1 MNLII
6 PFTKDIKFNSNISE
20 TVSIS
25 LEHDYTVNDSEIL
38 GNFIISGDY
47 KTHEVSVNKEHFEYV
62 LPFSVD
68 LTTRI
73 DRESVDFSIEDFT
86 YEIKNN
92 DTLEVRIEYSIN
104 ALEDKLE
111 IKEEIIDEEPLFER
125 DEEETTLEEMLDTI
139 DEEVRDTT
147 KEESVEGVTEQNDKE
162 DTMDTALIDE
172 QRDVGEEEKNT
183 IIDSINEADDA
194 FVTYH
199 IHIMKET
206 DTIDTVCTKYN
217 TTSNILSEYNDLSTV
232 AIGDKLI
239 IPDINE

>member
-20 TVSIS
+20 IVSIS
-25 LEHDYTVNDSEIL
+25 LEHDYTVNDGEIL
-38 GNFIISGDY
+38 GNFIVSGDY
-47 KTHEVSVNKEHFEYV
+47 KSHEVSVNKEHFEYV
-62 LPFSVD
+62 LPFSVE

-73 DRESVDFSIEDFT
+73 DRNSVDFSIEDFT

-92 DTLEVRIEYSIN
+92 DTLEVRIEYSVN
-104 ALEDKLE
+104 ALEEKKE
-111 IKEEIIDEEPLFER
+111 TKEEVVEEEPLFER
-125 DEEETTLEEMLDTI
+125 VEEDVTLEDMLDKINEDIRDDEEAEET
-139 DEEVRDTT
+139 
-147 KEESVEGVTEQNDKE
+147 DKE
-162 DTMDTALIDE
+162 DTMETEVIE
-172 QRDVGEEEKNT
+172 QRDVTEDDKKT
-183 IIDSINEADDA
+183 IIDSINDADDA

>member
-20 TVSIS
+20 IVSIS

-73 DRESVDFSIEDFT
+73 DRKSVDFSIEDFT

-125 DEEETTLEEMLDTI
+125 VEEDVTLEDMLDTI
-139 DEEVRDTT
+139 DEEEVRDTT
-147 KEESVEGVTEQNDKE
+147 EEVKKEGTDKE
-162 DTMDTALIDE
+162 DTMDTE
-172 QRDVGEEEKNT
+172 VVEEREVGEEEKNT
-183 IIDSINEADDA
+183 IIDSINDADDA

-217 TTSNILSEYNDLSTV
+217 TTSSILSEYNDLSTV

>member
-20 TVSIS
+20 IVSIS

-73 DRESVDFSIEDFT
+73 DRKSVDFSIEDFT

-92 DTLEVRIEYSIN
+92 DTLEVRIEYSVN
-104 ALEDKLE
+104 ALEE
-111 IKEEIIDEEPLFER
+111 KEETKEEVVEEEPLFER
-125 DEEETTLEEMLDTI
+125 VEEDVTLEDMLDTI
-139 DEEVRDTT
+139 DEEVRDNTEEV
-147 KEESVEGVTEQNDKE
+147 KEEDTDKE
-162 DTMDTALIDE
+162 DTMDTVVLDE
-172 QRDVGEEEKNT
+172 QREVGEEEKNT
-183 IIDSINEADDA
+183 IIDSINDADDA

-206 DTIDTVCTKYN
+206 DTIDSVCTKYN

>member
-6 PFTKDIKFNSNISE
+6 PFTKDIKFNSSIAE
-20 TVSIS
+20 ITSIS
-25 LEHDYTVNDSEIL
+25 LEHDYTVNDGEIL

-47 KTHEVSVNKEHFEYV
+47 KSHEVSVNKEHFEYV
-62 LPFSVD
+62 LPFSVE

-73 DRESVDFSIEDFT
+73 DRDSVDFSIEDFT

-104 ALEDKLE
+104 ALEEKEE
-111 IKEEIIDEEPLFER
+111 IKEEIEEEPLFER
-125 DEEETTLEEMLDTI
+125 VEEDTTLEDMLDTI
-139 DEEVRDTT
+139 DEEELRDTT
-147 KEESVEGVTEQNDKE
+147 KEVKEEVTEENDKE

-172 QRDVGEEEKNT
+172 REVGEEEKNT
-183 IIDSINEADDA
+183 IIDSINDADDA

-206 DTIDTVCTKYN
+206 DTIDSVCTKYN

>member
-6 PFTKDIKFNSNISE
+6 PFTKDIKFNSSIAE
-20 TVSIS
+20 ITSIS
-25 LEHDYTVNDSEIL
+25 LEHDYTVNDGEIL
-38 GNFIISGDY
+38 GNFIVSGDY
-47 KTHEVSVNKEHFEYV
+47 KSHELSVNKEHFEYV
-62 LPFSVD
+62 LPFSVE

-73 DRESVDFSIEDFT
+73 DRNSVDFSIEDFT

-92 DTLEVRIEYSIN
+92 DTLEVRIEYSVN
-104 ALEDKLE
+104 ALEE
-111 IKEEIIDEEPLFER
+111 KEETKEEVVEEEPLFER
-125 DEEETTLEEMLDTI
+125 VEEDVTLEDMLDKINEDIRDDEEAEET
-139 DEEVRDTT
+139 
-147 KEESVEGVTEQNDKE
+147 DKE
-162 DTMDTALIDE
+162 DTMETEVIE
-172 QRDVGEEEKNT
+172 QRDVTEDDKKT
-183 IIDSINEADDA
+183 IIDSINDADDA

>member
-20 TVSIS
+20 IVSIS
-25 LEHDYTVNDSEIL
+25 LEHDYTVNDGEIL
-38 GNFIISGDY
+38 GNFIVSGDY
-47 KTHEVSVNKEHFEYV
+47 KSHEVSVNKEHFEYV
-62 LPFSVD
+62 LPFSVE

-73 DRESVDFSIEDFT
+73 DRDSVDFSIEDFT

-92 DTLEVRIEYSIN
+92 DTLEVRIEYSVN
-104 ALEDKLE
+104 ALEEKE
-111 IKEEIIDEEPLFER
+111 EVKEEIEEEPLFER
-125 DEEETTLEEMLDTI
+125 VEEDVTLEDMLDTI
-139 DEEVRDTT
+139 NEDIRDDEEV
-147 KEESVEGVTEQNDKE
+147 EETDKE
-162 DTMDTALIDE
+162 DTMETEIIE
-172 QRDVGEEEKNT
+172 QRDVTEDDKKT
-183 IIDSINEADDA
+183 IIDSINDADDA

-206 DTIDTVCTKYN
+206 DTIDSVCTKYN

>member
-6 PFTKDIKFNSNISE
+6 PFTKDIKFNSSIAE
-20 TVSIS
+20 ITSIS
-25 LEHDYTVNDSEIL
+25 LEHDYTVNDGEIL

-47 KTHEVSVNKEHFEYV
+47 KSHEVSVNKEHFEYV
-62 LPFSVD
+62 LPFSVE

-73 DRESVDFSIEDFT
+73 DRDSVDFSIEDFT

-104 ALEDKLE
+104 ALEEKEE
-111 IKEEIIDEEPLFER
+111 IKEEIEEEPLFER
-125 DEEETTLEEMLDTI
+125 VEEDTTLEDMLDTI
-139 DEEVRDTT
+139 DEEELRDTT
-147 KEESVEGVTEQNDKE
+147 KEVKEEVTEENDKE

-172 QRDVGEEEKNT
+172 REVGEEEKNT

-217 TTSNILSEYNDLSTV
+217 TTSSILSEYNDLSTV

>member
-6 PFTKDIKFNSNISE
+6 PFTKDIKFNSSIAE
-20 TVSIS
+20 ITSIS
-25 LEHDYTVNDSEIL
+25 LEHDYTVNDGEIL
-38 GNFIISGDY
+38 GNFIVSGDY
-47 KTHEVSVNKEHFEYV
+47 KSHELSVNKEHFEYV
-62 LPFSVD
+62 LPFSVE

-73 DRESVDFSIEDFT
+73 DRNSVDFSIEDFT

-92 DTLEVRIEYSIN
+92 DTLEVRIEYSVN
-104 ALEDKLE
+104 ALEE
-111 IKEEIIDEEPLFER
+111 KEETKEEVVEEEPLFER
-125 DEEETTLEEMLDTI
+125 VEEETTLEDMLDTI
-139 DEEVRDTT
+139 DEEVRDNTEEV
-147 KEESVEGVTEQNDKE
+147 KEEDTDKE
-162 DTMDTALIDE
+162 DTMDTVVLDE
-172 QRDVGEEEKNT
+172 QREVGEEEKNT

-206 DTIDTVCTKYN
+206 DTIDSVCTKYN

>member
-6 PFTKDIKFNSNISE
+6 PFTKDIKFNSSIAE
-20 TVSIS
+20 ITSIS
-25 LEHDYTVNDSEIL
+25 LEHDYTVNDGEIL
-38 GNFIISGDY
+38 GNFIVSGDY
-47 KTHEVSVNKEHFEYV
+47 KSHELSVNKEHFEYV
-62 LPFSVD
+62 LPFSVE

-73 DRESVDFSIEDFT
+73 DRNSVDFSIEDFT

-92 DTLEVRIEYSIN
+92 DTLEVRIEYSVN
-104 ALEDKLE
+104 ALEE
-111 IKEEIIDEEPLFER
+111 KEETKEEVVEEEPLFER
-125 DEEETTLEEMLDTI
+125 VEEDVTLEDMLDTI
-139 DEEVRDTT
+139 DEEVRDNTEEV
-147 KEESVEGVTEQNDKE
+147 KEEGTDKE

-183 IIDSINEADDA
+183 IIDSINDADDA

>member
-6 PFTKDIKFNSNISE
+6 PFTKDIKFNSSIAE
-20 TVSIS
+20 ITSIS
-25 LEHDYTVNDSEIL
+25 LEHDYTVNDGVIL
-38 GNFIISGDY
+38 GNFIVSGDY
-47 KTHEVSVNKEHFEYV
+47 KSHELSVNKEHFEYV
-62 LPFSVD
+62 LPFSVE

-73 DRESVDFSIEDFT
+73 DRNSVDFSIEDFT

-92 DTLEVRIEYSIN
+92 DTLEVRIEYSVN
-104 ALEDKLE
+104 ALEE
-111 IKEEIIDEEPLFER
+111 KEEPQEEVVEEEPLFER
-125 DEEETTLEEMLDTI
+125 VEEDVTLEDMLDKINEDIRDDEEAEET
-139 DEEVRDTT
+139 
-147 KEESVEGVTEQNDKE
+147 DKE
-162 DTMDTALIDE
+162 DTMETEVIE
-172 QRDVGEEEKNT
+172 QRDVTEDDKKT
-183 IIDSINEADDA
+183 IIDSINDADDA

-206 DTIDTVCTKYN
+206 DTIDSVCTKYN

>member
-6 PFTKDIKFNSNISE
+6 PFTKDIKFNSSIAE
-20 TVSIS
+20 ITSIS
-25 LEHDYTVNDSEIL
+25 LEHDYTVNDGEIL
-38 GNFIISGDY
+38 GNFIVSGDY
-47 KTHEVSVNKEHFEYV
+47 KSHELSVNKEHFEYV
-62 LPFSVD
+62 LPFSVE

-73 DRESVDFSIEDFT
+73 DRNSVDFSIEDFT

-92 DTLEVRIEYSIN
+92 DTLEVRLEYSVN
-104 ALEDKLE
+104 ALEE
-111 IKEEIIDEEPLFER
+111 KEEPQEEVVEEEPLFER
-125 DEEETTLEEMLDTI
+125 VEEDVTLEDMLDTI
-139 DEEVRDTT
+139 DEEVRDNTEEV
-147 KEESVEGVTEQNDKE
+147 KEEDTDKE
-162 DTMDTALIDE
+162 DAMDTEVVDE
-172 QRDVGEEEKNT
+172 REVGEEEKNT
-183 IIDSINEADDA
+183 IIDSINDADDA

-206 DTIDTVCTKYN
+206 DTIDSVCTKYN

>member
-20 TVSIS
+20 IVSIS
-25 LEHDYTVNDSEIL
+25 LEHDYTVNDGEIL
-38 GNFIISGDY
+38 GNFIVSGDY
-47 KTHEVSVNKEHFEYV
+47 KSHELSVNKEHFEYV
-62 LPFSVD
+62 LPFSVE

-73 DRESVDFSIEDFT
+73 DRDSVDFSIEDFT

-92 DTLEVRIEYSIN
+92 DTLEVRIEYSVN
-104 ALEDKLE
+104 ALEEKE
-111 IKEEIIDEEPLFER
+111 EVKEEIEEEPLFER
-125 DEEETTLEEMLDTI
+125 VEEDVTLEDMLDKINEDIRDDEEAEET
-139 DEEVRDTT
+139 
-147 KEESVEGVTEQNDKE
+147 DKE
-162 DTMDTALIDE
+162 DTMETEVIE
-172 QRDVGEEEKNT
+172 QRDVTEDDKKT
-183 IIDSINEADDA
+183 IIDSINDADDA

-206 DTIDTVCTKYN
+206 DTIDSVCTKYN

>member
-6 PFTKDIKFNSNISE
+6 PFTKDIKFNSSIAE
-20 TVSIS
+20 ITSIS
-25 LEHDYTVNDSEIL
+25 LEHDYTVNDGEIL
-38 GNFIISGDY
+38 GNFIVSGDY
-47 KTHEVSVNKEHFEYV
+47 KSHELSVNKEHFEYV
-62 LPFSVD
+62 LPFSVE

-73 DRESVDFSIEDFT
+73 DRNSVDFSIEDFT

-92 DTLEVRIEYSIN
+92 DTLEVRLEYSVN
-104 ALEDKLE
+104 ALEEKKE
-111 IKEEIIDEEPLFER
+111 TKEEVVEEEPLFER
-125 DEEETTLEEMLDTI
+125 VEEDVTLEDMLDKINEDIRDDEEAEET
-139 DEEVRDTT
+139 
-147 KEESVEGVTEQNDKE
+147 DKE
-162 DTMDTALIDE
+162 DTMETEVIE
-172 QRDVGEEEKNT
+172 QRDVTEDDKKT
-183 IIDSINEADDA
+183 IIDSINDADDA

>member
-20 TVSIS
+20 IVSIS
-25 LEHDYTVNDSEIL
+25 LEHDYTVNDGEIL
-38 GNFIISGDY
+38 GNFIVSGDY
-47 KTHEVSVNKEHFEYV
+47 KSHEVSVNKEHFEYV
-62 LPFSVD
+62 LPFSVE

-73 DRESVDFSIEDFT
+73 ERDSVDFSIEDFT

-92 DTLEVRIEYSIN
+92 DTLEVRIEYSVN
-104 ALEDKLE
+104 ALEEKE
-111 IKEEIIDEEPLFER
+111 EVKEEIKEEPLFER
-125 DEEETTLEEMLDTI
+125 VEEDVTLEDMLDKINEDIRDDEEAEET
-139 DEEVRDTT
+139 
-147 KEESVEGVTEQNDKE
+147 DKE
-162 DTMDTALIDE
+162 DTMETEVIE
-172 QRDVGEEEKNT
+172 QRDVTEDDKKT
-183 IIDSINEADDA
+183 IIDSINDADDA

-206 DTIDTVCTKYN
+206 DTIDSVCTKYN

>member
-6 PFTKDIKFNSNISE
+6 PFTKDIKFNSSIAE
-20 TVSIS
+20 ITSIS
-25 LEHDYTVNDSEIL
+25 LEHDYTVNDGEIL
-38 GNFIISGDY
+38 GNFIVSGDY
-47 KTHEVSVNKEHFEYV
+47 KSHELSVNKEHFEYV

-92 DTLEVRIEYSIN
+92 DTLEVRIEYSVN
-104 ALEDKLE
+104 ALEEKKE
-111 IKEEIIDEEPLFER
+111 TKEEVVEEEPLFER
-125 DEEETTLEEMLDTI
+125 VEEDVTLEDMLDKINEDIRDDEEAEET
-139 DEEVRDTT
+139 
-147 KEESVEGVTEQNDKE
+147 DKE
-162 DTMDTALIDE
+162 DTMETEVIE
-172 QRDVGEEEKNT
+172 QRDVTEDDKKT
-183 IIDSINEADDA
+183 IIDSINDADDA

-206 DTIDTVCTKYN
+206 DTTDSVCTKYN

-232 AIGDKLI
+232 AI
-239 IPDINE
+239 

>member
-6 PFTKDIKFNSNISE
+6 PFTKDIKFNSSIAE
-20 TVSIS
+20 ITSIS
-25 LEHDYTVNDSEIL
+25 LEHDYTVNDGEIL
-38 GNFIISGDY
+38 GNFIVSGDY
-47 KTHEVSVNKEHFEYV
+47 KSHELSVNKEHFEYV
-62 LPFSVD
+62 LPFSVE

-73 DRESVDFSIEDFT
+73 DRNSVDFSIEDFT

-92 DTLEVRIEYSIN
+92 DTLEVRIEYSVN
-104 ALEDKLE
+104 ALEEKKE
-111 IKEEIIDEEPLFER
+111 TKEEVVEEEPLFER
-125 DEEETTLEEMLDTI
+125 VEEDVTLEDMLDTI
-139 DEEVRDTT
+139 DEEVRDNTEEV
-147 KEESVEGVTEQNDKE
+147 KEEDTDKE
-162 DTMDTALIDE
+162 DAMDTEVVDE
-172 QRDVGEEEKNT
+172 REVGEEEKNT
-183 IIDSINEADDA
+183 IIDSINDADDA

-206 DTIDTVCTKYN
+206 DTIDSVCTKYN

>member
-6 PFTKDIKFNSNISE
+6 PFTKDIKFNSSIAE
-20 TVSIS
+20 ITSIS
-25 LEHDYTVNDSEIL
+25 LEHDYTVNDGEIL
-38 GNFIISGDY
+38 GNFIVSGDY
-47 KTHEVSVNKEHFEYV
+47 KSHELSVNKEHFEYV
-62 LPFSVD
+62 LPFSVE

-73 DRESVDFSIEDFT
+73 DRNSVDFSIEDFT

-92 DTLEVRIEYSIN
+92 DTLEVRIEYSVN
-104 ALEDKLE
+104 ALEEKKE
-111 IKEEIIDEEPLFER
+111 TKEEVVEEEPLFER
-125 DEEETTLEEMLDTI
+125 VEEDVTLEDMLDKINEDIRDDEEAEET
-139 DEEVRDTT
+139 
-147 KEESVEGVTEQNDKE
+147 DKE
-162 DTMDTALIDE
+162 DTMETEIIE
-172 QRDVGEEEKNT
+172 QRDVTEDDKKT
-183 IIDSINEADDA
+183 IIDSINDADDA

>member
-20 TVSIS
+20 IVSIS

-73 DRESVDFSIEDFT
+73 DRKSVDFSIEDFT

-125 DEEETTLEEMLDTI
+125 VEEETTLEEMLDTI

-147 KEESVEGVTEQNDKE
+147 KEESVEEVTEENDKE
-162 DTMDTALIDE
+162 DTVDTALIDE
-172 QRDVGEEEKNT
+172 QRNVGEEEKNT

-217 TTSNILSEYNDLSTV
+217 TTSSILSEYNDLSTV

>member
-6 PFTKDIKFNSNISE
+6 PFTKDIKFNSSIAE
-20 TVSIS
+20 ITSIS
-25 LEHDYTVNDSEIL
+25 LEHDYTVNDGEIL
-38 GNFIISGDY
+38 GNFIVSGDY
-47 KTHEVSVNKEHFEYV
+47 KSHELSVNKEHFEYV
-62 LPFSVD
+62 LPFSVE

-73 DRESVDFSIEDFT
+73 DRNSVDFSIEDFT

-92 DTLEVRIEYSIN
+92 DTLEVRIEYSVN
-104 ALEDKLE
+104 ALEE
-111 IKEEIIDEEPLFER
+111 KEEINEEPLFER
-125 DEEETTLEEMLDTI
+125 VEEDVTLEDMLDKINEDIRDDEEAEET
-139 DEEVRDTT
+139 
-147 KEESVEGVTEQNDKE
+147 DKE
-162 DTMDTALIDE
+162 DTMETEVIE
-172 QRDVGEEEKNT
+172 QRDVTEDDKKT
-183 IIDSINEADDA
+183 IIDSINDADDA

>member
-6 PFTKDIKFNSNISE
+6 PFTKDIKFNSSIAE
-20 TVSIS
+20 ITSIS
-25 LEHDYTVNDSEIL
+25 LEHDYTVNDGEIL
-38 GNFIISGDY
+38 GNFIVSGDY
-47 KTHEVSVNKEHFEYV
+47 KSHELSVNKEHFEYV
-62 LPFSVD
+62 LPFSVE

-73 DRESVDFSIEDFT
+73 DRNSVDFSIEDFT

-92 DTLEVRIEYSIN
+92 DTLEVRIEYSVN
-104 ALEDKLE
+104 ALEEKKE
-111 IKEEIIDEEPLFER
+111 TKEEVVEEEPLFER
-125 DEEETTLEEMLDTI
+125 VEEDVTLEDMLDTI
-139 DEEVRDTT
+139 DEEVRDNTEEV
-147 KEESVEGVTEQNDKE
+147 KEEGTDKE

-183 IIDSINEADDA
+183 IIDSINDADDA

>member
-6 PFTKDIKFNSNISE
+6 PFTKDIKFNSSIAE
-20 TVSIS
+20 ITSIS
-25 LEHDYTVNDSEIL
+25 LEHDYTVNDGEIL
-38 GNFIISGDY
+38 GNFIVSGDY
-47 KTHEVSVNKEHFEYV
+47 KSHELSVNKEHFEYV
-62 LPFSVD
+62 LPFSVE
-68 LTTRI
+68 LTTII
-73 DRESVDFSIEDFT
+73 DRNSVDFSIEDFT

-92 DTLEVRIEYSIN
+92 DTLEVRIEYSVN
-104 ALEDKLE
+104 ALEEKKE
-111 IKEEIIDEEPLFER
+111 TKEEVVEEEPLFER
-125 DEEETTLEEMLDTI
+125 VEEDVTLEDMLDTI
-139 DEEVRDTT
+139 DEEVRDNTEEV
-147 KEESVEGVTEQNDKE
+147 KEEGTDKE
-162 DTMDTALIDE
+162 DAMDTE
-172 QRDVGEEEKNT
+172 VVEERDVTEDDKKT
-183 IIDSINEADDA
+183 IIDSINDADDA

>member
-20 TVSIS
+20 IVSIS

-73 DRESVDFSIEDFT
+73 DRKSVDFSIEDFT

-125 DEEETTLEEMLDTI
+125 VEEDVTLEDMLDTI
-139 DEEVRDTT
+139 DEEEVRDTT
-147 KEESVEGVTEQNDKE
+147 EEVKKEGTDKE
-162 DTMDTALIDE
+162 DTMDTE
-172 QRDVGEEEKNT
+172 VVEEREVGEEEKNT

-217 TTSNILSEYNDLSTV
+217 TTSSILSEYNDLSTV

>member
-6 PFTKDIKFNSNISE
+6 PFTKDIKFNSSIAE
-20 TVSIS
+20 ITSIS
-25 LEHDYTVNDSEIL
+25 LEHDYTVNDGEIL
-38 GNFIISGDY
+38 GNFIVSGDY
-47 KTHEVSVNKEHFEYV
+47 KSHELSVNKEHFEYV
-62 LPFSVD
+62 LPFSVE

-73 DRESVDFSIEDFT
+73 DRDSVDFSIADFT

-92 DTLEVRIEYSIN
+92 DTLEVRIEYSVN
-104 ALEDKLE
+104 ALEE
-111 IKEEIIDEEPLFER
+111 KEEPQEEVVEEEPLFER
-125 DEEETTLEEMLDTI
+125 VEEDVTLEDMLDTI
-139 DEEVRDTT
+139 DEEEVRDTT
-147 KEESVEGVTEQNDKE
+147 EEVKKEGTDKE
-162 DTMDTALIDE
+162 DTMDTE
-172 QRDVGEEEKNT
+172 VVEEREVGEEEKNT
-183 IIDSINEADDA
+183 IIDSINDADDA

-206 DTIDTVCTKYN
+206 DTIDSVCTKYN

>member
-6 PFTKDIKFNSNISE
+6 PFTKDIKFNSSIAE
-20 TVSIS
+20 ITSIS
-25 LEHDYTVNDSEIL
+25 LEHDYTVNDGEIL
-38 GNFIISGDY
+38 GNFIVSGDY
-47 KTHEVSVNKEHFEYV
+47 KSHELSVNKEHFEYV
-62 LPFSVD
+62 LPFSVE

-73 DRESVDFSIEDFT
+73 DRNSVDFSIEDFT

-92 DTLEVRIEYSIN
+92 DTLEVRIEYSVN
-104 ALEDKLE
+104 DLEEKKE
-111 IKEEIIDEEPLFER
+111 TKEEVVEEEPLFER
-125 DEEETTLEEMLDTI
+125 VEEDVTLEDMLDKINEDIRDDEEAEET
-139 DEEVRDTT
+139 
-147 KEESVEGVTEQNDKE
+147 DKE
-162 DTMDTALIDE
+162 DTMETEVIE
-172 QRDVGEEEKNT
+172 QRDVTEDDKKT
-183 IIDSINEADDA
+183 IIDSINDADDA